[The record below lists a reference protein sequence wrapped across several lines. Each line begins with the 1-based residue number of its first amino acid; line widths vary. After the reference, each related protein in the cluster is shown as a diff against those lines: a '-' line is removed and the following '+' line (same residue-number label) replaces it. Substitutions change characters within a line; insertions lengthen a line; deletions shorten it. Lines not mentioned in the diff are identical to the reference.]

1 MTYEEILAFHGH
13 ECPGIAMGYRMAK
26 AALAEL
32 TALRSEDEE
41 LVAIVENDACG
52 VDAVQCLTG
61 CTFGKGNL
69 VFRDYGKHVYTLYSR
84 TSKAGVRV
92 SFDTKRIALG
102 LREKRDE
109 FTQWI
114 LSAPLEEM
122 LTMERVSIEEPEH
135 AKIRKSVVCTFC
147 GEGVME
153 SRLRQ
158 CHGKPAC
165 IPCYL
170 EHQKCEQT
178 MQATA

>member
-1 MTYEEILAFHGH
+1 MTYKEILAFHGH

-26 AALAEL
+26 AALTEL
-32 TALRSEDEE
+32 IALRSKDEE

-84 TSKAGVRV
+84 TSKIGVRV
-92 SFDTKRIALG
+92 SFDTQKVPLG
-102 LREKRDE
+102 LRERRDE
-109 FTQWI
+109 FIQWI
-114 LSAPLEEM
+114 LSAPVKDM
-122 LTMERVSIEEPEH
+122 LTMERVSIEEPEC
-135 AKIRKSVVCTFC
+135 AKIRKSVACAFC
-147 GEGVME
+147 GEDVME

-165 IPCYL
+165 IPCYI

-178 MQATA
+178 HVGD